1 MLCVNLLGE
10 STKSWNRIGDRLC
23 TLAYARVNKKKSDCD
38 WSQCP
43 IGIDPNRTLGLIPMS
58 NWDWSQSDI
67 GTDPNGTM
75 GLIPMS
81 NWSQSL
87 IGIDQNLA
95 VVTQRIMAGAW
106 LLPMEHR
113 CCDPL
118 GNGGREYHCSDPNL
132 LRQEHGSSDPAC
144 DRKKCEFPL
153 KSLSS

>member
-67 GTDPNGTM
+67 GTDSNGTM

-87 IGIDQNLA
+87 IGVDQNLA
-95 VVTQRIMAGAW
+95 VVTQRITAGAW
-106 LLPMEHR
+106 LLPMEHG

-118 GNGGREYHCSDPNL
+118 GNGGSITALTQPWSGQSMAALTQHVTEKSV
-132 LRQEHGSSDPAC
+132 SSLY
-144 DRKKCEFPL
+144 KV
-153 KSLSS
+153 